1 METNLKF
8 TLSCEPDNAAA
19 QTRLIQASRHDPA
32 VSVVTTLEQEKQ
44 HNTFFRLNNATIIAK
59 LRERFPDL
67 PIEPDEKTVFGA
79 LRALRNTW

>member
-19 QTRLIQASRHDPA
+19 QTLDLGQRHDPA

-44 HNTFFRLNNATIIAK
+44 HNTFFRLSNATIIAK

-67 PIEPDEKTVFGA
+67 PIKPDEKTVFDA